1 MCRASSSFVFFFL
14 FFYLNKKARSNLF
27 RLTHRT
33 SHFLGFFFFFFFL
46 GGGGGGGLGGR
57 GGGFAKLGERAY
69 LSSICTLAIRST
81 DSGPLWGTLLSK
93 R

>member
-33 SHFLGFFFFFFFL
+33 SHFLGFFFFFFW
-46 GGGGGGGLGGR
+46 GGGG

>member
-1 MCRASSSFVFFFL
+1 MFRASSSFGVFFL
-14 FFYLNKKARSNLF
+14 FFYLNKKARINLF
-27 RLTHRT
+27 RLTRRT
-33 SHFLGFFFFFFFL
+33 SHFLGFLLSFFF
-46 GGGGGGGLGGR
+46 GGGGK
-57 GGGFAKLGERAY
+57 GGFAKLGERAY

>member
-1 MCRASSSFVFFFL
+1 MFRASSSFGFFFL
-14 FFYLNKKARSNLF
+14 FFYLNKKARINLF
-27 RLTHRT
+27 RLTRRT
-33 SHFLGFFFFFFFL
+33 SHFLGFLLSFFL
-46 GGGGGGGLGGR
+46 GGGE
-57 GGGFAKLGERAY
+57 GGFAKLGGRAY